1 MRLTSVSSRSATI
14 LLVGILGLGMFAC
27 GGKRRLNVM
36 QTPQQ
41 TLVTEGYSADRSQSV
56 FRANNEAQ
64 EYCHRLER
72 NVVLIGQET
81 TYQGQYPENVTSAAR
96 TAGRVADALGSSRT
110 GNATRSLSSPT
121 DYKTTMEFKCN

>member
-1 MRLTSVSSRSATI
+1 
-14 LLVGILGLGMFAC
+14 VGILGLGMFAC